1 MFGAW
6 LVYLICLIFYF
17 RDPPK
22 PMEAPMLSK
31 TAGIELTG
39 EKTALLSDEEVAESA
54 SPPLYKNV
62 PVMVTLVIYFV
73 IKLALECALSSTA
86 TLTAFYFDWGPQ
98 SSGMYLA
105 LLGLIM
111 FPANLLVA
119 YFSRQYDDRELILAT
134 LVLLLVGLW
143 GIVDYGHAEYYSLAQ
158 YVIFG
163 VIIFVSSNAVEGP
176 NMALLSKTIPK
187 SWARGLFNVG
197 LLSTEAGTLGRAI
210 GDVFITWCGLG
221 GLENLLNH
229 MFITLGVLAGATV
242 GFTYQAYSFLEP
254 SDKDD

>member
-1 MFGAW
+1 
-6 LVYLICLIFYF
+6 
-17 RDPPK
+17 
-22 PMEAPMLSK
+22 MEATMLSK
-31 TAGIELTG
+31 TADIELTG
-39 EKTALLSDEEVAESA
+39 EKKALLSGEEVTESA
-54 SPPLYKNV
+54 SPPIYKNV

-86 TLTAFYFDWGPQ
+86 TLTAFYFGWGPQ

-143 GIVDYGHAEYYSLAQ
+143 GIVDYGHVEYYSLAQ

-187 SWARGLFNVG
+187 SWARGLFNV
-197 LLSTEAGTLGRAI
+197 
-210 GDVFITWCGLG
+210 
-221 GLENLLNH
+221 
-229 MFITLGVLAGATV
+229 
-242 GFTYQAYSFLEP
+242 
-254 SDKDD
+254 